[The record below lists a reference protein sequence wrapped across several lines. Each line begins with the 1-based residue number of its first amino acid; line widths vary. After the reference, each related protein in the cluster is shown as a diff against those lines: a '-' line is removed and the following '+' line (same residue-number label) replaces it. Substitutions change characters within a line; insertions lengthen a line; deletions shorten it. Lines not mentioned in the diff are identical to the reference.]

1 MEFLTEFPE
10 MGRQDLRDFK
20 KAVDASFK
28 SFSRNYG
35 DALESFFEPL
45 LWFLVWLEKLLTN
58 TPWPII
64 IAILSV
70 LAWLGSRSWKLVAG
84 TAVAFVVIG
93 YFGMWEDTMATLAII
108 SVATLLCISLGIPLG
123 IWMARSN
130 RAQATITPILDVM
143 QTIPSFVYLIPVVM
157 LLGIGKVPGLIAVCI
172 YAIPP
177 IVRLT
182 NLGIRLVDKE
192 VLEAADAFGAD
203 YRQRLFGIQIPLAL
217 PNIFAGVNQTIMMSL
232 AMVVIASMIGVKG
245 LGVPVLRAISNQYL
259 ALGLLNGLAIVTL
272 AIIFDRVSQEYG
284 RRLQAHRQGLT
295 MTDKIKI
302 SNLYKVFGK
311 NPTAAMSHVRNG
323 TSKQELLDE
332 HGHVLGLRDINI
344 DIPERRIQVIMGLSG
359 SGKSTLIRHINRLIE
374 PTEGQ
379 VIVDGVDVLTMS
391 PDDLRDFRRHKQSMV
406 FQKFA
411 LLPHRTVA
419 QNAAYGLTIQ
429 GIPEN
434 EAKERAQRWIDRV
447 GLGGFENH
455 YPAQLSGGMQQRVG
469 LARALATDAEILL
482 MDEAF
487 SALDPLI
494 RTDMQDILLDLQEE
508 LHKTIVFITHDLDEA
523 LRIGDRISILRDGEI
538 VQQGDPQDIIM
549 RPADD
554 YISDF
559 IKDINRGRVI
569 EVRSVMTKSSRAAGP
584 KLAADMPLEDALQ
597 ALTGAGKDSGA
608 VVDGAGKT
616 IGRIEMG
623 HAISAMARPERD
635 KGTPRYK

>member
-1 MEFLTEFPE
+1 MEFFTEFPE

-35 DALESFFEPL
+35 DAIESFFEPL
-45 LWFLVWLEKLLTN
+45 LWFLVWLERLLTN

-84 TAVAFVVIG
+84 TVVAFVVIG

-130 RAQATITPILDVM
+130 RAQATITPVLDVM

-192 VLEAADAFGAD
+192 ILEAADAFGAD
-203 YRQRLFGIQIPLAL
+203 YRQKLFGVQIPLAL

-284 RRLQAHRQGLT
+284 RRLQAHRQGA
-295 MTDKIKI
+295 D
-302 SNLYKVFGK
+302 
-311 NPTAAMSHVRNG
+311 
-323 TSKQELLDE
+323 
-332 HGHVLGLRDINI
+332 
-344 DIPERRIQVIMGLSG
+344 
-359 SGKSTLIRHINRLIE
+359 
-374 PTEGQ
+374 
-379 VIVDGVDVLTMS
+379 
-391 PDDLRDFRRHKQSMV
+391 
-406 FQKFA
+406 
-411 LLPHRTVA
+411 
-419 QNAAYGLTIQ
+419 
-429 GIPEN
+429 
-434 EAKERAQRWIDRV
+434 
-447 GLGGFENH
+447 
-455 YPAQLSGGMQQRVG
+455 
-469 LARALATDAEILL
+469 
-482 MDEAF
+482 
-487 SALDPLI
+487 
-494 RTDMQDILLDLQEE
+494 
-508 LHKTIVFITHDLDEA
+508 HD
-523 LRIGDRISILRDGEI
+523 
-538 VQQGDPQDIIM
+538 
-549 RPADD
+549 
-554 YISDF
+554 
-559 IKDINRGRVI
+559 
-569 EVRSVMTKSSRAAGP
+569 
-584 KLAADMPLEDALQ
+584 
-597 ALTGAGKDSGA
+597 
-608 VVDGAGKT
+608 
-616 IGRIEMG
+616 
-623 HAISAMARPERD
+623 
-635 KGTPRYK
+635 